1 MVASGRGQH
10 IYMHGRSWEGGE
22 EKNPLG
28 GGRER
33 FFLSLSEAWEK
44 GNKTLG
50 KEVLGMLKHLL
61 SCCHVVGCRRLEC
74 TLVLIKP
81 SWKPLKGR

>member
-1 MVASGRGQH
+1 
-10 IYMHGRSWEGGE
+10 
-22 EKNPLG
+22 
-28 GGRER
+28 
-33 FFLSLSEAWEK
+33 LSLSEAWEK